1 MPLRNRLNARAV
13 GTIGG
18 LLAKIMMVPNWLLP
32 KRTNYDGN
40 L

>member
-1 MPLRNRLNARAV
+1 MQGLSAPLGV
-13 GTIGG
+13 
-18 LLAKIMMVPNWLLP
+18 LAKIMMVPDWLLS